1 MKVFIKY
8 LGPGLSYGIGL
19 LGVVAYILVMATG
32 VSNEELS
39 LASLNEGSTASDAV
53 GRFNGAVDFFMTLT
67 IVSALLAA
75 LFILIFLVK
84 TAIQDIRRLVKPAI
98 FTGGI
103 LAIFGFSLLFSSGRE
118 SYDLTNRS
126 IETVEFIRS
135 VPDAAF
141 YFADSAL
148 LTMMIIIGLA
158 LAAVIFTEVSKLF
171 K

>member
-103 LAIFGFSLLFSSGRE
+103 LAIFGFSRLFASGRE

-148 LTMMIIIGLA
+148 LTMLIIIGLA
-158 LAAVIFTEVSKLF
+158 IAAVIFTEVSKLF